1 MLIFL
6 VTNPYPES
14 IKEHTQNPLFR
25 TKDAPSMLITC
36 ARNQGQRLTY
46 LLAHSAILDTQYWS
60 LLLADWVTP
69 LAIAK
74 SALVSRSPFCF
85 NTRHHVPSVHVLG

>member
-25 TKDAPSMLITC
+25 IKDAPSMLITC
-36 ARNQGQRLTY
+36 ARNQGQILTY

-85 NTRHHVPSVHVLG
+85 NPCHHVPSVHVLG